1 MKRRFYMREIV
12 TNEPIYLVEGEV
24 GHRPVTP
31 GILCDI
37 DTKLSA
43 LNAFYNNTPKDLE
56 IAIVCSMYGWDIPVA
71 NELSKEVR
79 LYDDL

>member
-24 GHRPVTP
+24 GHRPVTVE
-31 GILCDI
+31 GNNDI
-37 DTKLSA
+37 DASLSKY
-43 LNAFYNNTPKDLE
+43 NAFYNNTPKDLE

-71 NELSKEVR
+71 NELSKEVCS
-79 LYDDL
+79 YDDL